1 MPRPAHIT
9 TGSRELKTRLGTYLD
24 LVRQGTIITVT
35 DRGKPIAQLGP
46 LPPAAADDAEARLDR
61 LAEQGLLTRGTRP
74 ARPLAERLPL
84 LEARGTPL
92 SALVIEDRE
101 DRF

>member
-1 MPRPAHIT
+1 MARPARIT

-24 LVRQGTIITVT
+24 LVRQGTVITVT
-35 DRGKPIAQLGP
+35 DRGKPVAQLGP
-46 LPPAAADDAEARLDR
+46 LPQPAEHDAETALDL
-61 LAEQGLLTRGTRP
+61 LAEQGLLTRPTRAP
-74 ARPLAERLPL
+74 LPLAERAPL
-84 LEARGTPL
+84 LDAPGKPL